1 MRIAIPIWD
10 NKVSP
15 VMDTASRLLIIET
28 DGHKESARF
37 EIYLEEQ
44 DISRRCHRIQ
54 GLEIDVLICGAICR
68 SLAGMLLASDI
79 HIISEIS
86 GLVEDVLEAYLQGT
100 LADSKFFMPGATGNK
115 LRQTK
120 TKGE

>member
-15 VMDTASRLLIIET
+15 VMDTASNLLIIET
-28 DGHKESARF
+28 DGQKESARF
-37 EIYLEEQ
+37 EVYLEEQ

-86 GLVEDVLEAYLQGT
+86 GLVEDVLKAYLQGT
-100 LADSKFFMPGATGNK
+100 LADSKLFMPGATGNE

-120 TKGE
+120 TRGE